1 MECNHDQLIV
11 NLPKNNNISFSNCK
25 RNFLDLQPKLNIEKI
40 MQEKFLLLVPES
52 YIEDITI
59 KKLKVLPF
67 LKLKQNEQR
76 VSKFLRKNKL
86 DTLKLDMKIEFSS
99 IAGIYQSVKLNIGVA
114 FIIIPIL
121 PNMRGIKCQTFLNL
135 SNSTLDTIYPI
146 TNSKSDSTNSI
157 VKFKNFIRLIKSQY

>member
-1 MECNHDQLIV
+1 
-11 NLPKNNNISFSNCK
+11 
-25 RNFLDLQPKLNIEKI
+25 

-86 DTLKLDMKIEFSS
+86 AL
-99 IAGIYQSVKLNIGVA
+99 
-114 FIIIPIL
+114 
-121 PNMRGIKCQTFLNL
+121 
-135 SNSTLDTIYPI
+135 
-146 TNSKSDSTNSI
+146 
-157 VKFKNFIRLIKSQY
+157 